1 MLLSI
6 LMSVTLFGLT
16 GLIHYAVM
24 KGVLNQLNKS
34 PIPAVA
40 RMIIGFYAVGA
51 AHLTE
56 AGLYALGFVFGRAL
70 GLGGF
75 ESADSTMG
83 MMQIYYF
90 SLVNYTSLGLGDIY
104 PTDHLRFMAG
114 MESLNGFLLIS
125 CSAAFIFLLMQ
136 GETRSAKLENRSPHD
151 SHLG

>member
-1 MLLSI
+1 MLLSVLI
-6 LMSVTLFGLT
+6 SLTLFGLT
-16 GLIHYAVM
+16 GLIHYLVM
-24 KGVLNQLNKS
+24 KGVLAQLNKT
-34 PIPAVA
+34 PLPAVA

-56 AGLYALGFVFGRAL
+56 AGFYALGFAL
-70 GLGGF
+70 GETLTLGGF
-75 ESADSTMG
+75 ESTDGQMG

-114 MESLNGFLLIS
+114 VESLNGFLLIS

-136 GETRSAKLENRSPHD
+136 GE
-151 SHLG
+151 SHRETARNK